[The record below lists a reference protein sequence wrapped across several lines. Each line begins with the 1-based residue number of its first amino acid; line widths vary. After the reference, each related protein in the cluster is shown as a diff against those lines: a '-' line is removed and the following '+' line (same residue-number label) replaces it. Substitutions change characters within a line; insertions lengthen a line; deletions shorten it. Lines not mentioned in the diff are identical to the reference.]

1 MFWTKQY
8 YPGDS
13 GMNTNTLNKLYT
25 LSEACKLLSISTA
38 TGRNWIK
45 SGRLVSVTAPGQK
58 PAFEEAFLFA
68 KDFLRVY
75 CSYALRFNLDITKPS
90 FFTEIKDQFKNEN
103 TMLVDTILFP
113 RDLKR
118 R

>member
-1 MFWTKQY
+1 MAEIHQFV
-8 YPGDS
+8 YPAVFVNG
-13 GMNTNTLNKLYT
+13 GK
-25 LSEACKLLSISTA
+25 EIIA
-38 TGRNWIK
+38 TFPDLGITTEGN
-45 SGRLVSVTAPGQK
+45 S
-58 PAFEEAFLFA
+58 FEEAFLFA

-75 CSYALRFNLDITKPS
+75 CAYAVKFNLDITRPS
-90 FFTEIKDQFKNEN
+90 FFTEIEEKYKNNN

>member
-1 MFWTKQY
+1 MAEIHQFV
-8 YPGDS
+8 YPAVFAKGNEEIVVNFPDLGITTEGNS
-13 GMNTNTLNKLYT
+13 
-25 LSEACKLLSISTA
+25 
-38 TGRNWIK
+38 
-45 SGRLVSVTAPGQK
+45 
-58 PAFEEAFLFA
+58 FEEAFLFA